1 MCCHCLRLSD
11 DSAHNHTAVTEN
23 ILTFQN
29 VSYRY
34 PDGTAALDNC
44 SLTIRRGSRTAVL
57 GANGAGKTT
66 LFLHL
71 NGILR
76 PSAGQVLCNGVTLD
90 YSRTGMRKL
99 RSLVG
104 LVFQNPDSQLFS
116 ASVREDVSFG
126 PMNMGLAESEVRTRV
141 EESLLAVG
149 MVESSDKP
157 VHNLSYGQKKRV
169 CIAGV
174 LAMKPEILVLD
185 EPMAGL
191 DAAMQEEL
199 MTVLNRLHA
208 AGMTIIIATHDLD
221 FSYGWADD
229 GIVMEAGRLLA
240 QGTPAEILI
249 RDEVQN
255 TLGGAPLVADIIR
268 RLHLIGID
276 LRDKGYLP
284 RSKSELLMAISAQST
299 RESTP

>member
-1 MCCHCLRLSD
+1 MSD
-11 DSAHNHTAVTEN
+11 P
-23 ILTFQN
+23 ILKFDGVSFQ
-29 VSYRY
+29 Y
-34 PDGTAALDNC
+34 PDGTRALDSC

-66 LFLHL
+66 MFLHL

-76 PSAGQVLCNGVTLD
+76 PSAGQVYWDEAPLD
-90 YSRTGMRKL
+90 YSRGGMRKL
-99 RSLVG
+99 RSQVG

-126 PMNMGLAESEVRTRV
+126 PMNLRLEEAVVRKRV
-141 EESLLAVG
+141 EDALLAVG
-149 MVESSDKP
+149 MAESADKP

-174 LAMKPEILVLD
+174 LAMQPEVVVLD

-199 MTVLNRLHA
+199 TVVLERLHA
-208 AGMTIIIATHDLD
+208 SGMTIVIATHDLD
-221 FSYGWADD
+221 FAYGWADEA
-229 GIVMEAGRLLA
+229 IVLQSGRLLVH
-240 QGTPAEILI
+240 GKPAEILLQE
-249 RDEVQN
+249 DVQN
-255 TLGGAPLVADIIR
+255 TLGATPLVAEIIR
-268 RLHLIGID
+268 SLSLIGID

-284 RSKSELLMAISAQST
+284 RSKSELLKAITAQT
-299 RESTP
+299 RRENNQ

>member
-1 MCCHCLRLSD
+1 MNNS
-11 DSAHNHTAVTEN
+11 
-23 ILTFQN
+23 ILTFEN

-34 PDGTAALDNC
+34 PDGTTALDNC

-76 PSAGQVLCNGVTLD
+76 PSAGQVSYTGIALD
-90 YSRTGMRKL
+90 YSRSGMRKL
-99 RSLVG
+99 RSQVG

-126 PMNMGLAESEVRTRV
+126 PMNMGLEEKEVRKRV

-149 MVESSDKP
+149 MTESADRP

-191 DAAMQEEL
+191 DAAMQDEL
-199 MTVLNRLHA
+199 MKVLDQLHA
-208 AGMTIIIATHDLD
+208 AGMTIIISTHDLD
-221 FSYGWADD
+221 FSYGWADEC
-229 GIVMEAGRLLA
+229 IVMEDGGLLA
-240 QGTPAEILI
+240 HGDPTEILL
-249 RDEVQN
+249 RGDVQS
-255 TLGGAPLVADIIR
+255 TLGAAPLVAEITR
-268 RLHLIGID
+268 RLSLIGID
-276 LRDKGYLP
+276 LRDNGYLP
-284 RSKSELLMAISAQST
+284 RSKSELLHAISAHAGQ
-299 RESTP
+299 ENTP

>member
-1 MCCHCLRLSD
+1 MTDTL
-11 DSAHNHTAVTEN
+11 
-23 ILTFQN
+23 LTVQN

-34 PDGTAALDNC
+34 PDGTPALDNC
-44 SLTIRRGSRTAVL
+44 SLKVRRGSRTAVL
-57 GANGAGKTT
+57 GTNGAGKTT
-66 LFLHL
+66 MFLHL

-76 PSAGQVLCNGVTLD
+76 PSAGQVLCSGVPLD
-90 YSRTGMRKL
+90 YSRAGMKKL

-116 ASVREDVSFG
+116 ANVREDVSFG
-126 PMNMGLAESEVRTRV
+126 PMNLGLPEREVRMRV
-141 EESLLAVG
+141 EEALLAVG
-149 MVESSDKP
+149 MTESADRP

-174 LAMKPEILVLD
+174 LAMKPEIVVLD

-199 MTVLNRLHA
+199 LTVLNRLHS

-221 FSYGWADD
+221 FAYGWADD

-240 QGTPAEILI
+240 QGAPAKILL
-249 RDEVQN
+249 RDDVQRA
-255 TLGGAPLVADIIR
+255 LGGAPLIAEITR
-268 RLHLIGID
+268 RLLLIGID
-276 LRDKGYLP
+276 LRVNGYLP
-284 RSKSELLMAISAQST
+284 RSKGELLQAISAQT
-299 RESTP
+299 RQESTP

>member
-1 MCCHCLRLSD
+1 MSD
-11 DSAHNHTAVTEN
+11 S
-23 ILTFQN
+23 ILKFDG

-34 PDGTAALDNC
+34 PDGTRALDSC
-44 SLTIRRGSRTAVL
+44 SLTIGRGSRTAVL

-66 LFLHL
+66 MFLHL

-76 PSAGQVLCNGVTLD
+76 PSAGQVYWNETPLD
-90 YSRTGMRKL
+90 YSRGGMRKL
-99 RSLVG
+99 RSQVG

-126 PMNMGLAESEVRTRV
+126 PMNLRLEEAVVRKRV
-141 EESLLAVG
+141 EEALLAVG
-149 MVESSDKP
+149 MAESADKP

-174 LAMKPEILVLD
+174 LAMQPEVVVLD

-199 MTVLNRLHA
+199 TVVLERLHA
-208 AGMTIIIATHDLD
+208 SGMTIIIATHDLD
-221 FSYGWADD
+221 FAYGWAD
-229 GIVMEAGRLLA
+229 EAVVLQSGRLLA
-240 QGTPAEILI
+240 HGKPAEILLQE
-249 RDEVQN
+249 DVQD
-255 TLGGAPLVADIIR
+255 TLGATPLVAEIISS
-268 RLHLIGID
+268 LSLIGID

-284 RSKSELLMAISAQST
+284 RSKSELLKAITAQT
-299 RESTP
+299 RRENKP

>member
-1 MCCHCLRLSD
+1 MTDFILSLKD
-11 DSAHNHTAVTEN
+11 
-23 ILTFQN
+23 

-34 PDGTAALDNC
+34 PDGTSALNDC
-44 SLTIRRGSRTAVL
+44 SLTIRRGMRTAVL

-66 LFLHL
+66 MFLHL

-76 PSAGQVLCNGVTLD
+76 SSTGHVRWEETPLD
-90 YSRTGMRKL
+90 YSRDGMRKL
-99 RSLVG
+99 RSRVG

-126 PMNMGLAESEVRTRV
+126 PMNLGLPKKIVRERV
-141 EESLLAVG
+141 EKALLAVG
-149 MVESSDKP
+149 MAESADKP

-174 LAMKPEILVLD
+174 LAMRPEVLVLD

-199 MTVLNRLHA
+199 TVVLEHLHA

-221 FSYGWADD
+221 FAYGWADEA
-229 GIVMEAGRLLA
+229 IVLQRGRLLA
-240 QGTPAEILI
+240 QGNVAEVLLKPDVQTELGSSPIVAEITSSLALTGMAV
-249 RDEVQN
+249 RVN
-255 TLGGAPLVADIIR
+255 
-268 RLHLIGID
+268 
-276 LRDKGYLP
+276 GYLP
-284 RSKSELLMAISAQST
+284 RSRSELLKAISEFHRQ
-299 RESTP
+299 ENEQ